1 VSVPTPATEQ
11 RNDGAVMMVPGQFM
25 RLDGDS
31 WLFVNWSEDDLQE
44 FYSRKLKRHQSFHP
58 TELKAAWEASRLQ
71 VLPPTDRPAKDSVLR
86 NIQIPFEHYTDEQQ
100 RIMEIRAHYAKK
112 FHEDF
117 PHKVTRGPK
126 SVEAWLE
133 KIEPPPI
140 PHTADERLSKWSVV
154 RAYDDWIAGGR
165 RKEALAHGNANGT
178 HESSLEPV
186 RHIIEDVIEQFLVPF
201 KEMEVPDLLGII
213 LKEIERAQM
222 EGEVPATDENNKP
235 LVFAPCRQTIHN
247 YIEKLSKWETL
258 RIREGVDEADD
269 THATKGRKPRVEYP
283 FQEWQG
289 DHALLPIET
298 STSITDMHGNE
309 HTVRMG
315 GVWMTVIVDVA
326 TQYVFPL
333 AIGVD
338 APSTARSMEVIRTAM
353 CPKDEY
359 FKRMGL
365 TGQYD
370 PTVIPEM
377 LFLDNQAD
385 NHGRDQD
392 AMMRD
397 LDIENGFAG
406 AYKGSHKESV
416 ERFNRV
422 IKKHWRK
429 FPGSLPR
436 ADDLVRGKRP
446 RKHQTVPLDI
456 EDIRLE
462 SARFVAQYN
471 DTPQKR
477 LGNISPNEA
486 MRRLEAKIKDT
497 RRKGQPLP
505 YRPITEKTMD
515 DIERTFTIRAL
526 VTVRDYGVRY
536 QYLEWNCD
544 ALKDRIGH
552 RVELRIPPRDVS
564 DIWVFDLD
572 DKVWFQAHASW
583 PFYMVGLPWTE
594 HQFVRARVLKHEAS
608 LNEKGTKLSVDFARK
623 YMANKAEGLRR
634 LFELAGKSFEL
645 KRGKPRNER
654 LWKRSLP
661 VGHLDFALLS
671 TRAAAVDRREGRIP
685 PGMEKT
691 FKLAEKKGVM
701 LPVATEK
708 PAHVKATA
716 YWETEDDE
724 NGVTDLTESPL
735 TRDHGSTFV

>member
-1 VSVPTPATEQ
+1 VPHS
-11 RNDGAVMMVPGQFM
+11 
-25 RLDGDS
+25 L
-31 WLFVNWSEDDLQE
+31 
-44 FYSRKLKRHQSFHP
+44 
-58 TELKAAWEASRLQ
+58 
-71 VLPPTDRPAKDSVLR
+71 
-86 NIQIPFEHYTDEQQ
+86 
-100 RIMEIRAHYAKK
+100 
-112 FHEDF
+112 
-117 PHKVTRGPK
+117 
-126 SVEAWLE
+126 
-133 KIEPPPI
+133 
-140 PHTADERLSKWSVV
+140 DERLSKWSVV

-165 RKEALAHGNANGT
+165 CIEALSHGNAKGT
-178 HESSLEPV
+178 HESSLQPV
-186 RHIIEDVIEQFLVPF
+186 RHIIEDVIEQFLVPY
-201 KEMEVPDLLGII
+201 KEMEVPELLGTI
-213 LKEIERAQM
+213 LKEIERAQL
-222 EGEVPATDENNKP
+222 EGEVPAKDEKGKP
-235 LVFAPCRQTIHN
+235 VVFTPCRQTIHN
-247 YIEKLSKWETL
+247 HIKKLSAWEML

-269 THATKGRKPRVEYP
+269 RHATRGRKPRVEYP

-298 STSITDMHGNE
+298 RTSIIDEHGIV
-309 HTVRMG
+309 HDIRMG
-315 GVWMTVIVDVA
+315 GVWMTGIVDVA
-326 TQYVFPL
+326 TQYAFPL
-333 AIGVD
+333 GLGVD
-338 APSTARSMEVIRTAM
+338 APSTARSMEVVRTAM

-370 PTVIPEM
+370 PTVITEM

-397 LDIENGFAG
+397 LDIENGYAG
-406 AYKGSHKESV
+406 AYKGKHKESI
-416 ERFNRV
+416 ERFNRA

-436 ADDLVRGKRP
+436 AEDVVRGKRP
-446 RKHQTVPLDI
+446 RKHPAIPLDI
-456 EDIRLE
+456 GDIRLE

-486 MRRLEAKIKDT
+486 MRRLVAKIKEA
-497 RRKGQPLP
+497 RRKGKPLP
-505 YRPITEKTMD
+505 FRPIMEKTVE
-515 DIERTFTIRAL
+515 DIERTFAIRAI
-526 VTVRDYGVRY
+526 VPIRDYGVRY
-536 QYLEWNCD
+536 RYLEWNCD
-544 ALKDRIGH
+544 AFKDRIGH

-564 DIWVFDLD
+564 DIWVYDLD
-572 DKVWFQAHASW
+572 DKVWFPAYGSW

-594 HQFVRARVLKHEAS
+594 HQFVRARVLAHEAS
-608 LNEKGTKLSVDFARK
+608 LNKEGTRLSVDFARK

-671 TRAAAVDRREGRIP
+671 TRAAAVDMRESRIP

-701 LPVATEK
+701 LPVPLEK
-708 PAHVKATA
+708 PARDKAPV

-735 TRDHGSTFV
+735 TRDDGSAFV